1 MSVWGKNIT
10 VDIFGESHGPSIG
23 AVISGL
29 KPGVL
34 LDMDKIQSML
44 DRRKAGSEEWS
55 TKRGEPDVF
64 SVISG
69 LKDGRT
75 TGAPL
80 CAVCENKTAHS
91 SDYPEGLNRPGH
103 ADYTAS
109 VRYGGHNDPR
119 GGGAFSG
126 RLTAP
131 LVFAGAVAAQILE
144 PVGIYAAA
152 HIKQIADVHDTGFD
166 MTLISTEQAN
176 GLKASRFPLI
186 DETKKQKML
195 SRITGAA
202 AEGDSVGGVIEC
214 ALCGVPAGLG
224 GEYFGSIEG
233 ALSSILF
240 AIPAVKAVSFGAG
253 AGLAEMKG
261 SEAND
266 SYAMNDGKIVTLT
279 NNNGGILG
287 GISSGMPI
295 VFEVVIK
302 PTPSISKPQRTVNL
316 NTLEP
321 ETIEIKGRHDPC
333 IVPRAVP
340 VIEAAAMI
348 AILDLTAGIRRDI

>member
-1 MSVWGKNIT
+1 MSVWGKNVT

-23 AVISGL
+23 LVLSGL
-29 KPGVL
+29 KPGIS
-34 LDMDKIQSML
+34 LDMGKIQSML
-44 DRRKAGSEEWS
+44 GRRKAGSEEWS

-64 SVISG
+64 SIISG
-69 LKDGRT
+69 LKNGRT

-80 CAVCENKTAHS
+80 CAVCENKSAHS
-91 SDYPEGLNRPGH
+91 GDYPEGLNRPGH

-109 VRYGGHNDPR
+109 VRYGGNNEPR

-144 PVGIYAAA
+144 PLGIYCAA
-152 HIKQIADVHDTGFD
+152 HIKQIADVFDTGFD
-166 MTLISTEQAN
+166 KTFISQEQA
-176 GLKASRFPLI
+176 GKLKSSRFPLI
-186 DETKKQKML
+186 DETKKQDMINK
-195 SRITGAA
+195 ITGAA

-224 GEYFGSIEG
+224 SEYFGSVEG
-233 ALSSILF
+233 TLSSMLF
-240 AIPAVKAVSFGAG
+240 AIPAVKGVSFGAG
-253 AGLAEMKG
+253 PALAGMKG

-266 SYAMNDGKIVTLT
+266 FYALKDERIITLT

-287 GISSGMPI
+287 GITNGMPI
-295 VFEVVIK
+295 VFEAVIK

-316 NTLEP
+316 KTHEE
-321 ETIEIKGRHDPC
+321 ETIEINGRHDPC

-340 VIEAAAMI
+340 VVEAAALI
-348 AILDLTAGIRRDI
+348 AMLDIMTGRDI